1 MARLRRKT
9 GRMLFV
15 IHMID
20 RPGAAELRA
29 EVADAHRE
37 FVGGHLDAMYLG
49 GPLLADDGTTAIGSM
64 VVMDF
69 PDRDAAMALIADEP
83 YNQAGLFESVT
94 IRAFHPVVSP
104 S

>member
-1 MARLRRKT
+1 
-9 GRMLFV
+9 MLFV

-20 RPGAAELRA
+20 HPGSADVRAATGPE
-29 EVADAHRE
+29 HKE
-37 FVGGHLDAMYLG
+37 FVGQYVDDMFMG

-64 VVMDF
+64 IVMDF
-69 PDRDAAMALIADEP
+69 ADRAAAATFIAQEP

-104 S
+104 GAG